1 MFKIWSLGIRICL
14 EFRYS
19 NFVFEK
25 SMRLSI
31 RQYALALLDIEKGMG
46 ADEARGA
53 GERFALWLSRR
64 GEGRKLA
71 KIVAEAEM
79 IARDRSN
86 KTEVAITTAFE
97 VDQETKGI
105 LTGYAEKLF
114 PGKHVEAKFRS
125 DRDIIGGMTIR
136 SSETLYD
143 GSIRQRLSR
152 LKEVLN

>member
-1 MFKIWSLGIRICL
+1 
-14 EFRYS
+14 
-19 NFVFEK
+19 
-25 SMRLSI
+25 MRLSI

-97 VDQETKGI
+97 ADQETKGI

-125 DRDIIGGMTIR
+125 DRDILGGARFR
-136 SSETLYD
+136 SDEVMDDASLATTVKKL
-143 GSIRQRLSR
+143 RTKLSS
-152 LKEVLN
+152 

>member
-1 MFKIWSLGIRICL
+1 
-14 EFRYS
+14 
-19 NFVFEK
+19 
-25 SMRLSI
+25 MRLSI

-46 ADEARGA
+46 ADEAKGA

-71 KIVAEAEM
+71 KIVAEAET

-97 VDQETKGI
+97 ADQETKGV

-125 DRDIIGGMTIR
+125 DRDIIGGAEIR
-136 SSETLYD
+136 SSEKLYD
-143 GSIRQRLSR
+143 VSVRTAIKK
-152 LKEVLN
+152 LKSQLAR

>member
-1 MFKIWSLGIRICL
+1 
-14 EFRYS
+14 
-19 NFVFEK
+19 
-25 SMRLSI
+25 MRLSI
-31 RQYALALLDIEKGMG
+31 RQYALALLDIEQGMS
-46 ADEARGA
+46 ADEAKGA

-71 KIVAEAEM
+71 KIVAEAET

-97 VDQETKGI
+97 ADQETRGI

-114 PGKHVEAKFRS
+114 PGKHIEAEFRS

-143 GSIRQRLSR
+143 GSLAASVKKLRTSLMR
-152 LKEVLN
+152 